1 MLVTEKK
8 TRSHLGLLPGDC
20 AGPCGAG
27 LGAGCCQAPPLF
39 HAHPADSGEER
50 GGADGLGAGRL
61 RVPGPVQVARELRA
75 SCGGR
80 EGDPVFHD
88 NGRGGPLPPF
98 PVWLAVGS
106 GLGGNCTGCVIC
118 SEDNGCSTCQ
128 QRLFLLIRRE
138 GVRQFGKCVHGC
150 PLGFFGIRGQ
160 DVNRCKRCG
169 STCDSCFSQ
178 DFCIRCK
185 RRFFLHKGKCLRACP
200 PGTLTHQSTRECQE
214 FILQLLENT
223 NLVHQLS
230 NKRNVFIFN
239 LLCHY

>member
-1 MLVTEKK
+1 
-8 TRSHLGLLPGDC
+8 
-20 AGPCGAG
+20 
-27 LGAGCCQAPPLF
+27 
-39 HAHPADSGEER
+39 
-50 GGADGLGAGRL
+50 
-61 RVPGPVQVARELRA
+61 
-75 SCGGR
+75 
-80 EGDPVFHD
+80 
-88 NGRGGPLPPF
+88 
-98 PVWLAVGS
+98 GS

-200 PGTLTHQSTRECQE
+200 PGTLTHQSTRECQGE
-214 FILQLLENT
+214 CGPSLPGAGAWRQVSGDRDAAQSCDDEVPGATESRAPGTGTESSSSGWNPPS
-223 NLVHQLS
+223 HSDGDSYCYQ
-230 NKRNVFIFN
+230 R
-239 LLCHY
+239 